1 MFQVRNTFLLKLGD
15 VLPLQ
20 RLLPRWNVLPVLA
33 ALDPDPENVQIV
45 SQLLAMTRSTHQAD
59 R

>member
-1 MFQVRNTFLLKLGD
+1 VFQVRNTFLLKLGD